1 MIRRAVLTLVTLLTL
16 MAAPRP
22 LTAGD
27 QAPGMRVE
35 PALPMNIDLQVGGEK
50 YAFTGP
56 GVCQSSTDASIY
68 ELAAT
73 MYAVRQNG
81 EGRSLNLTLWRP
93 KTGAPDMMTLG
104 VSLGARSYRV
114 STVKVGR
121 QGDVRGSGRAT
132 FARTGEGGTF
142 TLDATAEGGTRIS
155 GTITCERFAAIVAEG
170 G

>member
-1 MIRRAVLTLVTLLTL
+1 MIRHAVVTPVTLFTL
-16 MAAPRP
+16 MAISTP
-22 LTAGD
+22 LTAGNG
-27 QAPGMRVE
+27 APGMRVE
-35 PALPMNIDLQVGGEK
+35 PALPMKIDLRVGGEQ

-56 GVCQSSTDASIY
+56 GVCQSSADASIY

-81 EGRSLNLTLWRP
+81 EGRSLNLTFWRP
-93 KTGAPDMMTLG
+93 KTGAPDMLTLG
-104 VSLGARSYRV
+104 VSLAARSYRV

-142 TLDATAEGGTRIS
+142 TLDATAEGGTKIS
-155 GTITCERFAAIVAEG
+155 GTITCERFASIVAEG